1 MGVVAEIG
9 RLACCAWA
17 PTGTHV
23 AAGTYSGAI
32 DTSFDAS
39 SSLEILQLDV
49 ANARV
54 IASPAVRLPEKFA
67 SIGWGRVTRSHP
79 AGLIAGG
86 LSDGTVRVWDAA
98 TLLRPATDAA
108 ARDPNRAL
116 LMPPITPGKHKG
128 PVNSICFNSVIGH
141 MFATGGADGQL
152 LLWDMSNTS
161 APVVRPPIATATP
174 SKDELLSVAWNP
186 KIGHIL
192 ASGSVSGIVS
202 VFDVQNRKQLMNIR
216 NPRGRIRASSLVWH
230 PTVATQ
236 LLVACDEDDG
246 AGAQL
251 WDLRNATAPLQTI
264 SNHSPRGVMS
274 AAWCPQ
280 DPELLLTTSR
290 DGRSMLVSPTTG
302 ETIADLPKSS
312 AWNFDVQWSPRS
324 SGVYLASS
332 FDGRVSFNSILTANA
347 APSVSA
353 ETANA
358 LAESFGADVGDFQ
371 SGMAVQSPRTL
382 VAERESVT
390 MSKPPQWLKRPACVS
405 FGFGGRI
412 VSVTSKSGGAVTL
425 EGTVDRNADLEASLA
440 PLDEVLRS
448 ASPDDP
454 SMLASYCSK
463 ASADAENGVER
474 TAWEVLSM
482 QFQTDSRR
490 KMLQYLGYTAAAPS
504 VGDMSDQVFGMEHSP
519 ALANPVRP
527 VTPESD
533 VPSGADSLDAGGAIP
548 VLNGTARAVG
558 TLSLDGPAPWDTS
571 DNNASLLDSGG
582 DAAEENVTPNGST
595 KPLASGDGSLGEKPD
610 FSKMDKSS
618 IDALVKKSIIVGNFE
633 LAVDACLF
641 SRRDAEALVIA
652 HAGGPA
658 LWHRAQAEYLATLSS
673 LGGSGAAIGAATGAR
688 NKMDEFI
695 ASSASAAGESWK
707 EALAVILTYSHG
719 EEFVEACSAL
729 GQRLFEKQN
738 FAAALCCFVCAGNT
752 RMVATVWLRG
762 RPAAGN
768 MAAAI
773 ASRTDRLTALVG
785 KVRVMTAAA
794 ALSRGERDIGT
805 VRAFDDVSAG
815 ILLEFGALLA
825 SQGDIAAAV
834 TYLNSISPTVTSVRG
849 VAEDVQAQANEA
861 LAMHQLETSVNS
873 TGGYGATG
881 AFEQHQHSQSFDQ
894 FGSQDPYA
902 MPNQS
907 YMQSTQVENSM
918 LRAPPL
924 VSSQIPQA
932 SQQQWGSNAYD
943 APPPVTPP
951 VSTMPMP
958 PAPPRPV
965 NMFATS
971 PSPSTPSHGGAYT
984 RTYYPNQATSPS
996 EASQVPSSPAQTGY
1010 SVMTPAAPAAPP
1022 VPQLQAMPPPP
1033 PPPLL
1038 GGGEVTGGYQHA
1050 VGQMAPPSNGH
1061 APMASMPPPSMPPAA
1076 MPPAIPA
1083 MSAPPVPLMPSFPSQ
1098 LAAQSA
1104 ASLGGPQMPG
1114 NFMPTPDSQAAS
1126 VPPPPPP
1133 TETGAGPMSYHANA
1147 QPGAG
1152 ASLPPSSEVAVAKQR
1167 QKPASSSGVPGGAP
1181 RRSPSTS
1188 SSLSSMASESA
1199 LPLDKVDVRNIPKEQ
1214 QVIVTSLRGS
1224 FQYALGRNSTMMF
1237 KKKMADVSKK
1247 LGRLLAQLNAKEVD
1261 AKIVAQLVEMA
1272 TGIGNR
1278 DYETA
1283 KRVTLTL
1290 SKTVDWESNKH
1301 WIQALNRLFDAVIS
1315 GR

>member
-67 SIGWGRVTRSHP
+67 SIGWGRVTRNHQ

-116 LMPPITPGKHKG
+116 VMPPTTPAKHKG
-128 PVNSICFNSVIGH
+128 PVNSISFNSVIGH

-152 LLWDMSNTS
+152 LLWDMSNAS
-161 APVVRPPIATATP
+161 VPVVRPPIATTTP

-230 PTVATQ
+230 PAVATQ

-246 AGAQL
+246 TCAQL
-251 WDLRNATAPLQTI
+251 WDLRNATAPLETL
-264 SNHSPRGVMS
+264 SNHSPRGVMA

-280 DPELLLTTSR
+280 DPELVLTSSR

-302 ETIADLPKSS
+302 ETIAELPKSS
-312 AWNFDVQWSPRS
+312 AWNFDVQWSPRA

-332 FDGRVSFNSILTANA
+332 FDGRISFNSILTANA

-382 VAERESVT
+382 VAERESVS

-405 FGFGGRI
+405 FGFGGRV
-412 VSVTSKSGGAVTL
+412 VSVTSKSEGAVTMQ
-425 EGTVDRNADLEASLA
+425 GTVDRNAELETSLA
-440 PLDEVLRS
+440 PLEELLRN

-454 SMLASYCSK
+454 STLATYCSK
-463 ASADAENGVER
+463 AAADAESGAER
-474 TAWEVLSM
+474 AAWEVLSM

-490 KMLQYLGYTAAAPS
+490 KMLKYLGYSAAAPS

-527 VTPESD
+527 AAPERE
-533 VPSGADSLDAGGAIP
+533 VSGDRDDLDADPMP
-548 VLNGTARAVG
+548 VLNGTAHAVG
-558 TLSLDGPAPWDTS
+558 ALVLDGPAPWDNPN
-571 DNNASLLDSGG
+571 NNASLLDSSG
-582 DAAEENVTPNGST
+582 DPPEENGTPNGST
-595 KPLASGDGSLGEKPD
+595 EPLAGGNGAVSEKPD

-641 SRRDAEALVIA
+641 ARREAEALVIA

-658 LWHRAQAEYLATLSS
+658 LWYRAQAEYLAKLSTV
-673 LGGSGAAIGAATGAR
+673 GGSGAAIGAATGAR

-695 ASSASAAGESWK
+695 TSSASAAGESWK
-707 EALAVILTYSHG
+707 EALAVIITYSHG
-719 EEFVEACSAL
+719 EDFVEACSAL
-729 GQRLFEKQN
+729 GQRLLEKQN
-738 FAAALCCFVCAGNT
+738 FAAAVCCFVCACNT

-773 ASRTDRLTALVG
+773 ASRTDRLVALVG
-785 KVRVMTAAA
+785 KIRVMTAAA
-794 ALSRGERDIGT
+794 ALTRGERDIGS
-805 VRAFDDVSAG
+805 VRALDDISAG
-815 ILLEFGALLA
+815 VLLEFGALLA
-825 SQGDIAAAV
+825 SQGDVAASV
-834 TYLNSISPTVTSVRG
+834 SYLNSISPTVSSVRG
-849 VAEDVQAQANEA
+849 IAEDVQAQTNEA
-861 LAMHQLETSVNS
+861 LAMQQLET
-873 TGGYGATG
+873 GGNFAGEDGGSEGY
-881 AFEQHQHSQSFDQ
+881 EHQQHLRAHDQ
-894 FGSQDPYA
+894 FGTHDPYA

-907 YMQSTQVENSM
+907 LVQSAPVGNVMQP
-918 LRAPPL
+918 AP
-924 VSSQIPQA
+924 VSSLLPPA
-932 SQQQWGSNAYD
+932 PQQQWGANAYD

-958 PAPPRPV
+958 PAPPRPG

-971 PSPSTPSHGGAYT
+971 PSPSTPSHGGAYAKT
-984 RTYYPNQATSPS
+984 FYPNQATSPS
-996 EASQVPSSPAQTGY
+996 AAAPIPSSPAQTGY

-1033 PPPLL
+1033 PPPMM
-1038 GGGEVTGGYQHA
+1038 GGGEVAGLYQHSL
-1050 VGQMAPPSNGH
+1050 GQAAPPASNGH
-1061 APMASMPPPSMPPAA
+1061 APMASMPPTA
-1076 MPPAIPA
+1076 MPPPMPPV
-1083 MSAPPVPLMPSFPSQ
+1083 MSAPPVPAMPSFP
-1098 LAAQSA
+1098 AQSA
-1104 ASLGGPQMPG
+1104 LPGIPSPGAAQAPG
-1114 NFMPTPDSQAAS
+1114 NFMPTQDLQAALP
-1126 VPPPPPP
+1126 PPPPPP
-1133 TETGAGPMSYHANA
+1133 TDNGAGPMSYHANA

-1167 QKPASSSGVPGGAP
+1167 QKPVSSSGVPGGAP

-1199 LPLDKVDVRNIPKEQ
+1199 LPLDKVDVRSIPKEQ

-1247 LGRLLAQLNAKEVD
+1247 LGRLLAQLNAKELD

-1283 KRVTLTL
+1283 KRVTLTM
-1290 SKTVDWESNKH
+1290 SKTVHWESNKH
-1301 WIQALNRLFDAVIS
+1301 WIQALNRLFDAVIN